1 MNKVVNKLEFARYPS
16 LENVHLENILE
27 QDKKVKEKLPL

>member
-1 MNKVVNKLEFARYPS
+1 MNKVVNKLESARYLS

-27 QDKKVKEKLPL
+27 QDKKVKQKLHL